1 MPGAR
6 GQEGAGQMALYP
18 RLTRGAARLCLD
30 ALRAYLPTIDSE
42 DRRQMAIDTIGN
54 LDNELNREGQRR
66 QRQSS
71 AAASAEKEIQS
82 SDTITG

>member
-1 MPGAR
+1 
-6 GQEGAGQMALYP
+6 
-18 RLTRGAARLCLD
+18 
-30 ALRAYLPTIDSE
+30 
-42 DRRQMAIDTIGN
+42 MAIDTIGN